1 MSKWCDTCYKNEL
14 SDEWKSCDSECP
26 VFGKSPKE
34 IAKIVL
40 KHEGETKMTAKEL
53 NTMVNAMR
61 TKYHKVDR
69 RTDITDEIFYLQK
82 GLCAIG
88 RNDLAEK
95 LAKLYTEIDSVDTD
109 EIVKLGT
116 FR

>member
-1 MSKWCDTCYKNEL
+1 
-14 SDEWKSCDSECP
+14 
-26 VFGKSPKE
+26 
-34 IAKIVL
+34 
-40 KHEGETKMTAKEL
+40 MTAKEFD
-53 NTMVNAMR
+53 TMVKAMR
-61 TKYHKVDR
+61 TRYHKVDR

-109 EIVKLGT
+109 ELVKMGT